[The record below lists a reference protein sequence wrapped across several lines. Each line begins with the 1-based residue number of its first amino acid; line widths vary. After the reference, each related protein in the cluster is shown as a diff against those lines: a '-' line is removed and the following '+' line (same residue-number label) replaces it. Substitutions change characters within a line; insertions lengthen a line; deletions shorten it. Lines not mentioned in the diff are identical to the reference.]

1 MTSPLPGNRP
11 GGGGPE
17 RDRDLPEDVTG
28 SPFAD
33 HALDA
38 VDELDHFDPT
48 LEQSEE
54 RWLVSFVNRV
64 LASAEADVG
73 RDATEPLAISRLEIR
88 KHRDPTDLVRR
99 HHPGQR
105 RGQPEHTALMALS
118 RPSAVFAQ
126 RMDGSDTERS

>member
-1 MTSPLPGNRP
+1 MI
-11 GGGGPE
+11 
-17 RDRDLPEDVTG
+17 DDLPEDVSG
-28 SPFAD
+28 PPLAD

-38 VDELDHFDPT
+38 VDELDHLDPT

-54 RWLVSFVNRV
+54 RSLVSLVHRV
-64 LASAEADVG
+64 LAGAEADVG
-73 RDATEPLAISRLEIR
+73 RDATEPLAICRLESR
-88 KHRDPTDLVRR
+88 EHREPTDLVRR